1 MNKILSVL
9 VTVMSAIG
17 AFLMLLVRQKNR
29 ELEKKDDEIKQHKSK
44 AEEQQFIANKETEA
58 KNAASSISGS
68 TESDIDRVLEQT
80 DSFRD

>member
-17 AFLMLLVRQKNR
+17 AFLMLLIRQKNR

-44 AEEQQFIANKETEA
+44 AEQQQFIAEQETET
-58 KNAASSISGS
+58 KNATSSISS
-68 TESDIDRVLEQT
+68 ASESDIDSMLEQT
-80 DSFRD
+80 GSYRD